1 MTAVTFPVPARLWPI
16 PGRLARLWVLLAVG
30 RPEVPSDI
38 EPHLVERARRGD
50 AAAFVE
56 IVRHY
61 EPRLRALAYR
71 LLDDRDLT
79 DDVLQDAYIRA
90 FKALGRFRGDA
101 SLGTWLYR
109 ITYNTCI
116 DELRRGRKVVSLCPE
131 HHAETADARSGPEEV
146 AIDRG
151 DLAAALAS
159 LAPELRAAV
168 LLVDAD
174 GLDYAAA
181 GEVLGIPAGTV
192 GSRLNKARA
201 VLRTALGVTG

>member
-1 MTAVTFPVPARLWPI
+1 MTAVTFPLVGHRWRVW
-16 PGRLARLWVLLAVG
+16 GRLARLWVLAVEG
-30 RPEVPSDI
+30 TEPRPDI
-38 EPHLVERARRGD
+38 DPLLVERARSGD
-50 AAAFVE
+50 AAAFVD

-79 DDVLQDAYIRA
+79 DDVLQEAYIRA
-90 FKALGRFRGDA
+90 FKALARFRGDA

-116 DELRRGRKVVSLCPE
+116 DELRRGRKVVSLFAE
-131 HHAETADARSGPEEV
+131 NHAETADARSGPEEV
-146 AIDRG
+146 AVERS
-151 DLAAALAS
+151 DLAAALGS

-168 LLVDAD
+168 ILVDAD

-181 GEVLGIPAGTV
+181 GAVLGIPAGTV

-201 VLRTALGVTG
+201 VLRLALGVTG